1 MEGET
6 DQEFAQ
12 DTEEGIDGEGEYQ
25 DGVVDGKV
33 Q

>member
-12 DTEEGIDGEGEYQ
+12 DTEEGIYGEGEYE
-25 DGVVDGKV
+25 DEIVDGEI
-33 Q
+33 